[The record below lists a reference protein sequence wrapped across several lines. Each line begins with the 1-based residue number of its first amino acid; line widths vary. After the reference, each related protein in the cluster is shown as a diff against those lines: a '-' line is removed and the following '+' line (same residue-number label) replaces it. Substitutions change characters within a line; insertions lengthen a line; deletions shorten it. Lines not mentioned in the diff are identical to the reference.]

1 MKQEEN
7 PAALGLLEAKRKRKH
22 AAGPSAAKRSSQV
35 RTENCPLGLA
45 TRRSRVTVTPAVT
58 TERWGRKPGGYKR
71 PRGKVIESR
80 GSPTALS
87 NFAAKGSK
95 GTRGQPV
102 EEVESQGVFV
112 LFCFPFKWEMWH
124 VCVVV
129 E

>member
-1 MKQEEN
+1 MPIGFSNAE
-7 PAALGLLEAKRKRKH
+7 
-22 AAGPSAAKRSSQV
+22 
-35 RTENCPLGLA
+35 
-45 TRRSRVTVTPAVT
+45 VTGDRDTSGYNRAV
-58 TERWGRKPGGYKR
+58 GRKPGGYKR